1 MDEPRYIESSVAIRL
16 KLVAAAVAT
25 FLVAVAFDRW
35 VSPALKWVATLPPCD
50 SLPWVRFELIVAIL
64 VCWLIAFATFNQG
77 RRTLQAG
84 QTPLPGAWVWS
95 RTKVHTGL
103 FVKVVAVSSFSLSAL
118 FLLGPIVLVATQ
130 ELYVIFCFREA
141 CGC

>member
-1 MDEPRYIESSVAIRL
+1 MDEPRYIESSMAMRL
-16 KLVAAAVAT
+16 KLVAVAVGT
-25 FLVAVAFDRW
+25 FLFGLAFNRW
-35 VSPALKWVATLPPCD
+35 VSPALKWVATLPTCE
-50 SLPWVRFELIVAIL
+50 SLPWVRLELIVAVL

-77 RRTLQAG
+77 RKTLQTG

-103 FVKVVAVSSFSLSAL
+103 FVKVVAVSAFSVSAL
-118 FLLGPIVLVATQ
+118 FLLGPIVLVASQ
-130 ELYVIFCFREA
+130 ELYVIFCLRES